1 MALTRRERRK
11 RNRQKWRASR
21 KTSKRRSTK
30 SRSRAAPDI
39 SPAALRRARTR
50 AGRVLTLNQ
59 VMKQLRGSKKK
70 AWICAGLVRTG
81 CGGGRKRYGGSR
93 QIGVLRP

>member
-11 RNRQKWRASR
+11 QNRRQWRASR
-21 KTSKRRSTK
+21 KTRKRRSTK
-30 SRSRAAPDI
+30 SRKRHAPDL
-39 SPAALRRARTR
+39 SPSQLRRARKR